1 MPWAAIGI
9 GVLLTVVIVMLH
21 PMIFGGHPLG

>member
-1 MPWAAIGI
+1 MPWAAIGVG
-9 GVLLTVVIVMLH
+9 GVLAVVIVMLH